1 MYDHHNTH
9 KHHTSYRYPSDM
21 LSRAAHVVDVVSLK
35 PSMRRVTYPTRFR
48 RLRSPT
54 IYMTLLDRH
63 NTTCIVILHSANL
76 LTDLLQINAPN
87 AYDVA
92 QHFLDRFYV
101 EGSNTWKSYV
111 PLCFLAFQETHAEKY
126 HTDFEAHVYPIMK
139 QALQCFLKT
148 DFFMNDERR
157 VSGVNTFIHQVT
169 KMQKPNCHCK

>member
-1 MYDHHNTH
+1 
-9 KHHTSYRYPSDM
+9 M
-21 LSRAAHVVDVVSLK
+21 LPRAAHVVDVVSLK

-54 IYMTLLDRH
+54 VYMTLLDRH

-92 QHFLDRFYV
+92 QHFLNKFYV
-101 EGSNTWKSYV
+101 EGSNKWKSYV
-111 PLCFLAFQETHAEKY
+111 AFCFLAYQETRADKY
-126 HTDFEAHVYPIMK
+126 DPDFEKHVYPMMK

-169 KMQKPNCHCK
+169 KMQKPNCLCK